1 VGRQQATVV
10 TPAEHAA
17 TMRAIGLTAKQSLA
31 LDAIEAA
38 IVALAERATE
48 LEAERDRYRDEA
60 TTAHADKQTAEAGAT
75 ELERERDD
83 LLAAR
88 QPLLDDRQ
96 AERERAERAET
107 ALREIA
113 ALDANEDAYHIAR
126 AALGETAP

>member
-1 VGRQQATVV
+1 V

-17 TMRAIGLTAKQSLA
+17 TAMRVAELLDYLTGRCAPP
-31 LDAIEAA
+31 EYNEWV
-38 IVALAERATE
+38 VALAERATE
-48 LEAERDRYRDEA
+48 LEREA
-60 TTAHADKQTAEAGAT
+60 TSLTDLLNEERLARIDAEARAT

>member
-1 VGRQQATVV
+1 MGRQQATVV

-38 IVALAERATE
+38 IVALAER
-48 LEAERDRYRDEA
+48 
-60 TTAHADKQTAEAGAT
+60 AT

-126 AALGETAP
+126 AALGETAPPDPTSPNQRPERNWQDV

>member
-1 VGRQQATVV
+1 MGRQQATVV

-38 IVALAERATE
+38 IVALAER
-48 LEAERDRYRDEA
+48 
-60 TTAHADKQTAEAGAT
+60 AT